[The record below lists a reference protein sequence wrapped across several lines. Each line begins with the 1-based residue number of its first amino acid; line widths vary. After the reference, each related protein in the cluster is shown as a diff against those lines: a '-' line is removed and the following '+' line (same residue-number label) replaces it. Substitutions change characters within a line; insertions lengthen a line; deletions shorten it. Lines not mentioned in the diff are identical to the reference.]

1 MIDILGETNI
11 SNCNTNQ
18 YTNWR
23 KLRIYV
29 FTEGGGMDASFNTE
43 NLQPSA
49 GLSCGPTRANRKR
62 RRSLR
67 AEMDWLLIADK
78 NKSEN
83 IKTYADRLQC
93 RPMFEE
99 NRWDKYK
106 VVDTAE
112 FPDGYKSLTTQ
123 LVVESGKNIS
133 YQVHRH
139 CNEVWTFIDG
149 EGGCSTVSDLL
160 SAEAIQL

>member
-1 MIDILGETNI
+1 
-11 SNCNTNQ
+11 
-18 YTNWR
+18 
-23 KLRIYV
+23 
-29 FTEGGGMDASFNTE
+29 
-43 NLQPSA
+43 
-49 GLSCGPTRANRKR
+49 
-62 RRSLR
+62 
-67 AEMDWLLIADK
+67 MDWLLIADK

-93 RPMFEE
+93 GPMFEE